1 MCIGREASGFP
12 VSCLQLDALFYF
24 FYSHRY
30 AIGYY
35 HSHLS
40 ELNSS
45 YYVNYPA
52 FLCCKFR
59 RFSLRLTVFQ
69 CMFPPHA
76 KAYSKK
82 GLRGNVLIQ
91 AALSPRRMKSH
102 IHIKKSC
109 VGKLETKSN
118 SCQHFSKYVI
128 TFYGLVSNTFHFIC
142 HYICHFPVMEVELQ
156 YDSVCRVIFCK
167 SLTCCAIKMLA

>member
-1 MCIGREASGFP
+1 MEASGFP

-24 FYSHRY
+24 FHSHRY

-35 HSHLS
+35 YSHLS

-69 CMFPPHA
+69 CMSPPHA

-82 GLRGNVLIQ
+82 GLRGNVLLLGSAITPPDEK
-91 AALSPRRMKSH
+91 L
-102 IHIKKSC
+102 IYKKPQPIGIIIANTTAVRFFCNTNIVLRSSDA
-109 VGKLETKSN
+109 SN
-118 SCQHFSKYVI
+118 SSTSAHVY
-128 TFYGLVSNTFHFIC
+128 
-142 HYICHFPVMEVELQ
+142 
-156 YDSVCRVIFCK
+156 
-167 SLTCCAIKMLA
+167 